1 MSHGVL
7 IADDNA
13 GMRGLIRRFV
23 ESSGY
28 KVCAEAGSG
37 IEAIHRAD
45 EFEPDLI
52 LMDLSMPQ
60 MNGAEAASIL
70 KHMMPHVPI
79 IIFTM
84 FEFGEHIAKAAGVD
98 VVLCKPDGIDQLE
111 SHLKRM
117 VNSDLST
124 GATH

>member
-1 MSHGVL
+1 MSNGFL
-7 IADDNA
+7 IVDDNA
-13 GMRGLIRRFV
+13 GIRALIRRFV
-23 ESSGY
+23 ESNGY

-70 KHMMPHVPI
+70 KHMMPRVPI

-84 FEFGEHIAKAAGVD
+84 FEFGDAIAKAVGVD
-98 VVLCKPDGIDQLE
+98 VVLSKPEGINQLAD
-111 SHLKRM
+111 HLKRF
-117 VNSDLST
+117 SDSST
-124 GATH
+124 SGMAS

>member
-1 MSHGVL
+1 VSNGLLVV
-7 IADDNA
+7 DDNA
-13 GMRGLIRRFV
+13 GMRALIRRFV

-28 KVCAEAGSG
+28 RVCAEAANG

-70 KHMMPHVPI
+70 KHMMPRVPI

-84 FEFGEHIAKAAGVD
+84 FEFGDAIAKAVGVD
-98 VVLCKPDGIDQLE
+98 VVLSKPEGIDQLTD
-111 SHLKRM
+111 HLKR
-117 VNSDLST
+117 SADSSAA
-124 GATH
+124 GIAS